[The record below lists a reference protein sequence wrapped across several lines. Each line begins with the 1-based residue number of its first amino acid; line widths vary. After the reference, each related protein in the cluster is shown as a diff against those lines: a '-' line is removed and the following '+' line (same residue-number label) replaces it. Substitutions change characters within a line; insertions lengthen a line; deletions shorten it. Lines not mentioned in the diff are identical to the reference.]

1 MASACSGVIGACQR
15 LSVNNIS
22 VVSNTDKDLFADWF
36 RIKVQVA
43 RVGLVISS
51 EFAPIYRV
59 ARKKWNI
66 HATRF
71 TRTYMYLVSR
81 KRSALTIAV
90 KDCRV

>member
-59 ARKKWNI
+59 AYKKWNI
-66 HATRF
+66 RATRF
-71 TRTYMYLVSR
+71 TCTVYLVSR